1 MEDRNMALPGLTGAV
16 SPDTRERVVLPVP
29 LDKLLRPE
37 QVAEVL
43 DVSRNKVYE
52 LMAAG
57 QLRSL
62 KIGRA
67 RRVTIVALQDF
78 IANCGSV

>member
-1 MEDRNMALPGLTGAV
+1 MALPMLAGAV
-16 SPDTRERVVLPVP
+16 SPEMGQRVVLPVA

-67 RRVTIVALQDF
+67 RRVTILALQDF
-78 IANCGSV
+78 IANCGSD

>member
-1 MEDRNMALPGLTGAV
+1 MALPVLPGAI
-16 SPDTRERVVLPVP
+16 SPDMRPRVVLQVP

-67 RRVTIVALQDF
+67 RRVTIIALQDF
-78 IANCGSV
+78 IAKCGSD

>member
-1 MEDRNMALPGLTGAV
+1 MALPVLAGAN
-16 SPDTRERVVLPVP
+16 SPEMRQRVVLSVPP

-78 IANCGSV
+78 IANCGSD

>member
-1 MEDRNMALPGLTGAV
+1 MALPMLAVAV
-16 SPDTRERVVLPVP
+16 SPEPRQRVVLPVP

>member
-1 MEDRNMALPGLTGAV
+1 MALPVLTGAV
-16 SPDTRERVVLPVP
+16 SPDTTERVVLPVP

-57 QLRSL
+57 RLRSL

-78 IANCGSV
+78 IANCGSD

>member
-1 MEDRNMALPGLTGAV
+1 MALPVLAGAV
-16 SPDTRERVVLPVP
+16 GPEMRQRVVLPVP